1 MSWTASRTRTTFP
14 PDPTTRAR
22 RTTTTRTRSG
32 TCSRT
37 DRRDQ
42 PRVGI
47 TQYEHSPGRLLIRF
61 RLAELKHTTL
71 RPSSASAFSSSL
83 QHLISL
89 PSTSSNPVPKV
100 APPSAATLRLERK
113 TCAVIRE
120 TKAAHLAR
128 GHVRD
133 VIGGWGPRP
142 PLPFSEWESKAARDF
157 ERAKRGGTL
166 VDEGETSA
174 EREKRL
180 RKLAQRGVV
189 RLFNAIGAAQGVA
202 GKDKDVEE
210 QEKRK
215 KLAIKATAKDGE
227 TESQAVSRRPNI
239 LGARGK
245 NDARE
250 SHLARAPFSSTDF
263 DHARQSRVCR
273 RHLSSTSSGP
283 ARVHEDCPFPSLWS
297 SRPPRAC
304 NMFSSTQSE
313 LPELSGLSESVLD
326 EGCTASLH
334 LCRFFS

>member
-1 MSWTASRTRTTFP
+1 MSAGPKLILKKRPRAVVEPEAEERPLAPGQGISDERVHP
-14 PDPTTRAR
+14 VNNAAEDAEGGDEEEDDDEDESDELGGEPDEDDFSAG
-22 RTTTTRTRSG
+22 SDDE
-32 TCSRT
+32 SEA
-37 DRRDQ
+37 DDDDEDAIRDMLEDGQ
-42 PRVGI
+42 ERP
-47 TQYEHSPGRLLIRF
+47 
-61 RLAELKHTTL
+61 AKKLKHTTL

-89 PSTSSNPVPKV
+89 PSTSSNPVPKS

-113 TCAVIRE
+113 TRAVIRE

-245 NDARE
+245 NDALT
-250 SHLARAPFSSTDF
+250 SLSKASFLDLIRAGTG
-263 DHARQSRVCR
+263 A
-273 RHLSSTSSGP
+273 
-283 ARVHEDCPFPSLWS
+283 
-297 SRPPRAC
+297 
-304 NMFSSTQSE
+304 
-313 LPELSGLSESVLD
+313 
-326 EGCTASLH
+326 
-334 LCRFFS
+334 